1 MARDYANGAPAEPQV
16 PPAPPRPGHGTVFVN
31 TTVDGTWAASWQDG
45 PRVADIEGGRPEVV
59 GWALT
64 QPAMHRLVFSPVGD
78 GYVPLAAPGD
88 TP

>member
-1 MARDYANGAPAEPQV
+1 MTRDYADGAPAEPRV

-45 PRVADIEGGRPEVV
+45 PRLADAEGERAEVV
-59 GWALT
+59 RWALA
-64 QPAMHRLVFSPVGD
+64 QPAAHRLVFSPAD
-78 GYVPLAAPGD
+78 DDYVPLAEPGD